1 MKLFVFVTI
10 ISLCITTIV
19 MGDEA
24 HIFFNARI
32 NGQLV
37 KLAFDTG
44 ASGPVLFRK
53 TARRLNLKVQ
63 EPRSDVKADPGAV
76 KIALTE
82 KCWLRF
88 EDGGVESHIRF
99 AVIDLPEYINFD
111 CEGILS
117 WSGLKH
123 TIMEIYPS
131 SRDIKIHNTLTIEK
145 SEWQC
150 LDIRT
155 DLNVLAIKISNED
168 PTQDCLLVDTGQSS
182 GLSVRKELWQQWFG
196 DTAEQNTTYL
206 AAYTPGVGLV
216 IDKEKWVK
224 EINFGG
230 LRFLEIPVKTGVEA
244 NQALMKIGID
254 GIVGIEALS
263 CYSWIVDG
271 PAGKIYLKKTDLMR
285 TPEKYDYNRLGAVFV
300 PKDIQTSDSLIA
312 HVIKGGPAYSA
323 GIRNGDVLLRIGG
336 LDATKWRTNPDI
348 MPLSRFWEMP
358 AGNKVYLL
366 LMRDG
371 KKKEIIPTALNK
383 FAFNIFCS
391 AN

>member
-1 MKLFVFVTI
+1 MKTFVFMTI
-10 ISLCITTIV
+10 ISLCVTTIV
-19 MGDEA
+19 MGDEER
-24 HIFFNARI
+24 IFFKAHI
-32 NGQLV
+32 NGQPV

-44 ASGPVLFRK
+44 AKGPFLFRK

-63 EPRSDVKADPGAV
+63 QPQSDVQSEPGAV
-76 KIALTE
+76 KIDLTE
-82 KCWLRF
+82 KCRLRLI
-88 EDGGVESHIRF
+88 DGGVESFIHF
-99 AVIDLPEYINFD
+99 AVIDLPEYMNYDFD
-111 CEGILS
+111 GIFG
-117 WSGLKH
+117 WGGLKH

-155 DLNVLAIKISNED
+155 DLDILVIKMSNED
-168 PTQDCLLVDTGQSS
+168 STQDCLLVDTGQSS
-182 GLSVRKELWQQWFG
+182 GLSVRKELWQQLFG
-196 DTAEQNTTYL
+196 DTEDQNTTYL

-216 IDKEKWVK
+216 TDKEKWVK
-224 EINFGG
+224 EINLGD
-230 LRFLEIPVKTGVEA
+230 LRFHEIPVKTGVEA

-254 GIVGIEALS
+254 VIVGIEALS

-271 PAGKIYLKKTDLMR
+271 PAGKIYLKRTDLMR
-285 TPEKYDYNRLGAVFV
+285 TPEKYAYNRLGAVFV

-336 LDATKWRTNPDI
+336 LDATKWRTDPDI

-358 AGNKVYLL
+358 AGNKVYLV

-371 KKKEIIPTALNK
+371 KKQEITVTLKEIFRIY
-383 FAFNIFCS
+383 
-391 AN
+391 